1 MWRSS
6 PRSSTTSPVKVRPE
20 GDVDITEDGDS
31 IESGPPGTF
40 DLDIEGIIEEVNAR
54 DAHLVALQ
62 LPEGLKRR
70 AHDLAT
76 RIEKATGAVVIVS
89 ADPCYGACDL
99 LDDQLEPLG
108 VDMVIH
114 IGHTLMGDTPP
125 RLPTVFVEAPSRLDV
140 RPAVEAAVPLLPP
153 EGRIGLLT
161 TTQHRHALKEA
172 GAVLEEAGFQTAIGE
187 GGRRLAFP
195 GQVLG
200 CDLSAGRSVADS
212 VDAFLLV
219 GGGNFHGVGV
229 ALAFQKIVVVADVEM
244 GTAHRVD
251 EERDRIL
258 RMRSAAI
265 GRAKDAIT
273 FGILVESR
281 PGQQRWALA
290 RSIREMLRESG
301 HQPILVLMKEVGP
314 DRLFSLGM
322 DAYVSTACPRIA
334 VDDQSAYPVPV
345 LTPQEVRILLG
356 QETWSDYR
364 LDEMG

>member
-6 PRSSTTSPVKVRPE
+6 PRSSTTSLEKRRSE
-20 GDVDITEDGDS
+20 GGVGITEDGGS
-31 IESGPPGTF
+31 EGEGPPSTF
-40 DLDIEGIIEEVNAR
+40 DLDVEAIIEEVNGR
-54 DAHLVALQ
+54 DANLVALQ

-70 AHDLAT
+70 AHDLAS

-114 IGHTLMGDTPP
+114 VGHTLLGDTPP

-161 TTQHRHALKEA
+161 TTQHRHAIRDA
-172 GAVLEEAGFQTAIGE
+172 GAVLEGAGFQTAIGE

-200 CDLSAGRSVADS
+200 CDLSAGRSVADI

-219 GGGNFHGVGV
+219 GGGSFHAVGV
-229 ALAFQKIVVVADVEM
+229 ALAFQRIVVVADVET
-244 GTAHRVD
+244 GTARRVD

-258 RMRSAAI
+258 RLRSAAI
-265 GRAKDAIT
+265 GRAKDART

-281 PGQQRWALA
+281 PGQQRWGLA
-290 RSIREMLRESG
+290 RSLRTMLRESG
-301 HQPILVLMKEVGP
+301 HQPLLVLMKEVGP
-314 DRLFSLGM
+314 DRLVSLGM

-356 QETWSDYR
+356 KETWGDYR
-364 LDEMG
+364 LDEIG

>member
-6 PRSSTTSPVKVRPE
+6 PRSSTTSPEKGRSE
-20 GDVDITEDGDS
+20 GGVGMTDDVTSEG
-31 IESGPPGTF
+31 EEPPSTF
-40 DLDIEGIIEEVNAR
+40 DLDVEAIIEEVNGR
-54 DAHLVALQ
+54 DAELVALQ

-70 AHDLAT
+70 AHYLAT

-108 VDMVIH
+108 VDMVVH
-114 IGHTLMGDTPP
+114 IGHTLLGDAPP

-140 RPAVEAAVPLLPP
+140 RPAVEAAVALLPP
-153 EGRIGLLT
+153 EGTIGLLT
-161 TTQHRHALKEA
+161 TTQHRHAIKDA
-172 GAVLEEAGFQTAIGE
+172 GAVLEGAGFRTAIGE

-200 CDLSAGRSVADS
+200 CDLSAARSVADS

-219 GGGNFHGVGV
+219 GGGRFHAVGV
-229 ALAFQKIVVVADVEM
+229 ALAFQRIVVVADVEM

-258 RMRSAAI
+258 RLRSAAI
-265 GRAKDAIT
+265 GRAKDART

-290 RSIREMLRESG
+290 RSLRTMLQESG
-301 HQPILVLMKEVGP
+301 LQPVLVLMKDVGP

-322 DAYVSTACPRIA
+322 DAYVNTACPRIA

-356 QETWSDYR
+356 KETWGDYR
-364 LDEMG
+364 LDEIG